1 MTTTALL
8 ELSFDHS
15 SLSITA
21 AVSCNTENIIPVEAP
36 NKHITLLEHK
46 KHISLHMPKNILP
59 RTSHQINEAVEMLS
73 TAMVIKLAGDCK
85 CYENGRDN
93 KSGFNTQYDHKA
105 CLVLLYRATGHS
117 LRRELQR
124 NAKNANRKPWSY
136 NRSLVLSSTDVC
148 EDHLIKFSSKL

>member
-73 TAMVIKLAGDCK
+73 TAMVIKLAGDNK
-85 CYENGRDN
+85 CYVNGRDN
-93 KSGFNTQYDHKA
+93 KSA

-136 NRSLVLSSTDVC
+136 NKNLVVGL
-148 EDHLIKFSSKL
+148 E